1 MSVDG
6 AQVAD
11 VERGGVAAQSAV
23 FQPLFI
29 ALYRCPIDFLQWHI
43 ASFQV
48 TLEAV
53 EGGFVPCYHPLLADA
68 SQFFVQLQRIADNA
82 M

>member
-1 MSVDG
+1 MIVDG

-53 EGGFVPCYHPLLADA
+53 EGGLYLATIRFLPMRL
-68 SQFFVQLQRIADNA
+68 SFSFNSSV
-82 M
+82 

>member
-1 MSVDG
+1 MIVDG

-53 EGGFVPCYHPLLADA
+53 EVVLYLATIRFLPMRL
-68 SQFFVQLQRIADNA
+68 SFSFNSSV
-82 M
+82 